1 MHTYINSNFRANFC
15 FFEKVR
21 IYVDFLCICFGKIW
35 KEIENGTNYLAQ
47 IFFTLPNNL
56 SLASCF

>member
-35 KEIENGTNYLAQ
+35 KEIENDKLFGAN
-47 IFFTLPNNL
+47 IFYT
-56 SLASCF
+56 AK